1 LEEEKAWSRR
11 ERAWRSMVKH
21 KFLMFAIQ
29 LLTAVLFLLATIA
42 AFTLERSANIE
53 GMLRLS

>member
-1 LEEEKAWSRR
+1 
-11 ERAWRSMVKH
+11 MVKH

-53 GMLRLS
+53 AMLRLS